1 MATSG
6 YWIYDYQVIMN
17 FELRNDI
24 KVIWNMNKTLKD
36 QKNAILKTSKQ

>member
-1 MATSG
+1 MK
-6 YWIYDYQVIMN
+6 

-36 QKNAILKTSKQ
+36 QKNAILNISKQ